1 MTAWNS
7 VVEPANTITT
17 KALMMVGCAS
27 ILTANIARTGRNTKI
42 PVMNGKGVADMNNPY
57 WERICKLSER
67 QRAKGME
74 TYGQGIENN
83 PMGIVGRLTYLEEE
97 LVDALMYCEWIKDKL
112 AELEGEKLAGG

>member
-7 VVEPANTITT
+7 VAEPANIITT

-42 PVMNGKGVADMNNPY
+42 PVLNGKGVADMDNPY

-112 AELEGEKLAGG
+112 AELEGEKRD

>member
-7 VVEPANTITT
+7 VAEPANTITT

-27 ILTANIARTGRNTKI
+27 ILTANIVRIGRNTKI
-42 PVMNGKGVADMNNPY
+42 PVLNGKGVADMDNPY

-74 TYGQGIENN
+74 TYGQGLENN
-83 PMGIVGRLTYLEEE
+83 PAAIVSRIEYLQEE

-112 AELEGEKLAGG
+112 AELEGEKRD

>member
-42 PVMNGKGVADMNNPY
+42 PVLNGKGVADMDNPY
-57 WERICKLSER
+57 WERIYKLSER

-112 AELEGEKLAGG
+112 AELEGEKRD

>member
-1 MTAWNS
+1 MTAWIS
-7 VVEPANTITT
+7 VAEPANTITT

-27 ILTANIARTGRNTKI
+27 ILTANIARIGRNTKI
-42 PVMNGKGVADMNNPY
+42 SVLNGKGVADMDNPY

-67 QRAKGME
+67 QRAKGWKH
-74 TYGQGIENN
+74 GQGLENN

-112 AELEGEKLAGG
+112 AELEGEKRD